1 MHDCRV
7 TCGRL
12 YDIEK
17 GELNRPC
24 SLGSAVN
31 FHYQL
36 ISGSLFFMKLDRLIR
51 LALGFLILLVFVI
64 TIAALLFVT
73 ESALNVWDRLVQG
86 PRLLLYGYLAVMAVL
101 IVGAMWL
108 VARLLI
114 RRKILEPQSK
124 TAKLSK
130 SDIEARLRDAD
141 NAGVDVT
148 EAQIELQELASR
160 QQAGS
165 VHLCFFGEIST
176 GKSSLI
182 KALVPEADVVID
194 AVGGST
200 LDIRHYRWRDEAVA
214 QILLTDVPGTGG
226 LDEGLDSVAEEEARR
241 SQLVIFVCEGD
252 LTRAEKQA
260 VKWLLA
266 LEKPLVLVMNKS
278 DRYDAAEQAALMQRL
293 LDHLSDLGGEIT
305 KDRVVAVSAGGQV
318 DVIERSADGSEE
330 KVRRERQADIGVLVV
345 AINRLLEE
353 DASSLDARRD
363 RAVFRLAAEKL
374 AEAEQSYRQQR
385 SEQIIRNS
393 TRKAVVGALAAVSP
407 GTDLIIQGYI
417 GTTMTQSVCKLYGAA
432 PRDLDIEQF
441 LTLSQSRAGRALP
454 LSLAVAGNAL
464 KAFPGLGTVAGGLV
478 HAVAYG
484 LIFDALGRSL
494 VLTLSKHG
502 ELVPETAAKEFEE
515 GINEHI
521 EAGVRQIAKM
531 VVDQQEDGG
540 SSG

>member
-1 MHDCRV
+1 
-7 TCGRL
+7 
-12 YDIEK
+12 
-17 GELNRPC
+17 
-24 SLGSAVN
+24 
-31 FHYQL
+31 
-36 ISGSLFFMKLDRLIR
+36 MKLDRFIR
-51 LALGFLILLVFVI
+51 LALGLLILLVFVI

-86 PRLLLYGYLAVMAVL
+86 PRILLYGYLAVMAAL
-101 IVGAMWL
+101 IIGAIWL
-108 VARLLI
+108 VGRLLV
-114 RRKILEPQSK
+114 RRKIAKPEKKP
-124 TAKLSK
+124 TKLSQTE
-130 SDIEARLRDAD
+130 IESRLRDAD
-141 NAGVDVT
+141 DLGVDVT
-148 EAQIELQELASR
+148 EAQAELQELASR

-182 KALVPEADVVID
+182 KALVPQADVVID
-194 AVGGST
+194 PVGGST
-200 LDIRHYRWRDEAVA
+200 IDIRHFRWRNDSGA

-226 LDEGLDSVAEEEARR
+226 LEDGLDDVAEEEARR

-260 VKWLLA
+260 VKLLLE

-278 DRYDAAEQAALMQRL
+278 DRYDAVEQAALMQRL
-293 LDHLSDLGGEIT
+293 LDHLGDLGGESE

-345 AINRLLEE
+345 AINSLLED
-353 DASSLDARRD
+353 DASSLDVRRD

-374 AEAEQSYRQQR
+374 AEAEKNYRQQR

-407 GTDLIIQGYI
+407 GTDVIIQGYI
-417 GTTMTQSVCKLYGAA
+417 GTTMTQSLCKLYGAA
-432 PRDLDIEQF
+432 PRDLDIEEF
-441 LTLSQSRAGRALP
+441 LTLSQSRAGKVLP

-464 KAFPGLGTVAGGLV
+464 KAFPGIGTVAGGLV

-502 ELVPETAAKEFEE
+502 ELAPETAAKEFEE

-521 EAGVRQIAKM
+521 EAGVRQVAKM
-531 VVDQQEDGG
+531 ALAQPKDDEH
-540 SSG
+540 SG